1 MGNFSKIRCMMT
13 KEELENIPLPLSDKD
28 YIRLNEAGEADSHI
42 WDYVSKDVKEAYD
55 DLMIKYFDLT
65 YPENQVS
72 VCDIF
77 WYPPVSGHEE
87 YAVKNYLSKIKL
99 PLSDKDYKKV
109 HELLERVPKLWL
121 PDISDELD
129 KAYDKK
135 IADIYKQLW
144 PDKDM
149 LYEDMEYISPERRD
163 KILEERRLLDAS
175 ARDKLK
181 DFKPDITQVRL
192 DELKSKAEK
201 IGRWAL
207 YVLEETEYWD
217 PLSLGE
223 LTEKR
228 LNDIQKSNADWL
240 SENRSSY
247 PPSGAEE
254 VLRSELTDSI
264 RQHKWAIDD
273 DTAFQLES
281 DRSDGTPIEDQIMQL
296 MLLKEKFEYP
306 LDTDNLRVQ
315 QVTERYMDGEKLQ
328 KVERDML
335 GI

>member
-1 MGNFSKIRCMMT
+1 MT
-13 KEELENIPLPLSDKD
+13 KEEIENIPLPLSDED
-28 YIRLNEAGEADSHI
+28 YIRLNEAGEADYHT
-42 WDYVSKDVKEAYD
+42 WNYVSRDVKKAYN
-55 DLMIKYFDLT
+55 DLLITYFDLN
-65 YPENQVS
+65 YPQNQIS
-72 VCDIF
+72 IDDMIWC
-77 WYPPVSGHEE
+77 PPARGHEE
-87 YAVKNYLSKIKL
+87 YAIKEFLRKIKL
-99 PLSDKDYKKV
+99 PLSDDDYQKV
-109 HELLERVPKLWL
+109 HELLERIPDLWL
-121 PDISDELD
+121 ADISDELD

-135 IADIYKQLW
+135 IADIYKLLW
-144 PDKDM
+144 PEKDM
-149 LYEDMEYISPERRD
+149 LYDEMEYISPEERD

-181 DFKPDITQVRL
+181 DFKPDITQARL
-192 DELKSKAEK
+192 NELKIKAEK

-228 LNDIQKSNADWL
+228 LNDIQTSNADWL

-254 VLRSELTDSI
+254 TLRSELTSSI
-264 RQHKWAIDD
+264 RQHQWAIDD

-281 DRSDGTPIEDQIMQL
+281 DRSEGTPIEDQIMEL

-306 LDTDNLRVQ
+306 LNTENLRAQ
-315 QVTERYMDGEKLQ
+315 QLVERYMNGEKLQ
-328 KVERDML
+328 KVEREIL